1 MNDKTPLR
9 ELKGVG
15 EKTEKL
21 FQKIGIT
28 TAEELLRYY
37 PRTYDVYEEP
47 VEIASA
53 QEDITVSIRATISTS
68 IYINQTR
75 NLQILTTTVA
85 DASGRLPVA
94 WFNAPYLRGTLKKG
108 NVFILRGKITR
119 KKGRLQMEHPEI
131 FTPAAYEEIVHS
143 MQPVYGL
150 TKGLSNKAITKLV
163 HQVLDTRPL
172 HGEYLPEEIR
182 ERYQLADDNYAIRTI
197 HFPKN
202 MQELLTARKRLVFDE
217 FLLFVLAVQLLKEK
231 TEEAPNTF
239 PMKPVWTTEEIIE
252 GLPYELTNAQKNV
265 WHEIEKDLCGHKLMS
280 RLVQGDVGS
289 GKTVIAF
296 LSMVL
301 SAENGF
307 QSALMVPTEVLAN
320 QHYEGF
326 LKLMEEQNITSCRP
340 VLLTG
345 SATAKQ
351 KREIYQ
357 KIASGEVNVIIGTHA
372 LIQEKVEYK
381 NLSLVITD
389 EQHRFGVRQRE
400 ALTTRGNPP
409 HVLVMSATPIPRTLA
424 IILYGDLDISIIDEL
439 PAKRLPVKNCVV
451 GTSYRPKAY
460 SFIEKQVQ
468 TGRQAYVICPMVEE
482 SEGLDAENVTDYAKK
497 LQEVLP
503 DEIRVEILH
512 GKMKPKEKNKI
523 MEAFATGEIQV
534 LVSTTVVEVGVN
546 VPNAT
551 VMMVE
556 NAERFGLAQLHQL
569 RGRVGR
575 GEHQSYCIFIQGNNE
590 EDTSRRLKILNESN
604 DGFYIAGEDLKL
616 RGPGDLFGIRQSG
629 LMEFKIGDIY
639 NDAGILK
646 NASEA
651 AGEILAL
658 DFDLILPQH
667 KALKEHLKGYM
678 SEELENLGI

>member
-37 PRTYDVYEEP
+37 PRTYDIYEEP

-53 QEDITVSIRATISTS
+53 EEDKTVSIRATIATG
-68 IYINQTR
+68 IYINQIR
-75 NLQILTTTVA
+75 NLQVLTTTVA

-108 NVFILRGKITR
+108 SVFILRGKIIR
-119 KKGRLQMEHPEI
+119 KKGRPQMEHPEI
-131 FTPAAYEEIVHS
+131 FTPAAYEEIIHS

-150 TKGLSNKAITKLV
+150 TKGLSNKMITKLV
-163 HQVLDTRPL
+163 HQILDTRPL

-182 ERYQLADDNYAIRTI
+182 ERYQLADANYAIRTV

-217 FLLFVLAVQLLKEK
+217 FLLFVLAIQLLKEK

-252 GLPYELTNAQKNV
+252 GLPYDLTGAQKNV
-265 WHEIEKDLCGHKLMS
+265 WHEIERDLSGHKLMS

-296 LSMVL
+296 LAMVL

-326 LKLMEEQNITSCRP
+326 LRLMEEQNIVSCHP

-345 SATAKQ
+345 STTARQ

-357 KIASGEVNVIIGTHA
+357 KIADGEVNVIIGTHA

-381 NLSLVITD
+381 NLGLVITD

-439 PAKRLPVKNCVV
+439 PAKRLPIKNCVV

-468 TGRQAYVICPMVEE
+468 MGRQAYVICPMVEE
-482 SEGLDAENVTDYAKK
+482 SEGLEAENVTDYARR
-497 LQEVLP
+497 LQEILP
-503 DEIRVEILH
+503 GEIKVEILH
-512 GKMKPKEKNKI
+512 GKMKPKEKNRI
-523 MEAFATGEIQV
+523 MEAFASGEIQV

-590 EDTSRRLKILNESN
+590 ENTSKRLKILNESN

>member
-37 PRTYDVYEEP
+37 PRTYDIYEEP

-53 QEDITVSIRATISTS
+53 EEDKTVSIRATIATG
-68 IYINQTR
+68 IYINQIR
-75 NLQILTTTVA
+75 NLQVLTTTVA

-108 NVFILRGKITR
+108 SVFILRGKIIR
-119 KKGRLQMEHPEI
+119 KKGRPQMEHPEI
-131 FTPAAYEEIVHS
+131 FTPAAYEEIIHS

-150 TKGLSNKAITKLV
+150 TKGLSNKMITKLV
-163 HQVLDTRPL
+163 HQILDTRPL

-182 ERYQLADDNYAIRTI
+182 ERYQLADANYAIRTI

-217 FLLFVLAVQLLKEK
+217 FLLFVLAIQLLKEK

-239 PMKPVWTTEEIIE
+239 SMKPVWTTEEIIE
-252 GLPYELTNAQKNV
+252 GLPYDLTGAQKNV
-265 WHEIEKDLCGHKLMS
+265 WHEIERDLSGHKLMS

-296 LSMVL
+296 LAMVL

-326 LKLMEEQNITSCRP
+326 LRLMEEQNIASCHP

-345 SATAKQ
+345 SITARQ

-357 KIASGEVNVIIGTHA
+357 KIADGEVNVIIGTHA
-372 LIQEKVEYK
+372 LIQERVEYK
-381 NLSLVITD
+381 NLGLVITD

-439 PAKRLPVKNCVV
+439 PAKRLPIKNCVV

-468 TGRQAYVICPMVEE
+468 MGRQAYVICPMVEE
-482 SEGLDAENVTDYAKK
+482 SEGLEAENVTDYARK
-497 LQEVLP
+497 LQEILP
-503 DEIRVEILH
+503 GEIKVEILH
-512 GKMKPKEKNKI
+512 GKMKPKEKNRI
-523 MEAFATGEIQV
+523 MEAFASGEIQV

-590 EDTSRRLKILNESN
+590 ENTSKRLKILNESN